1 MKPKMK
7 LKIAVD
13 AAMTLLL
20 LLLMAYELVGEAAH
34 EWFGMGISALVILH
48 HILNTGWSKNLL
60 KGHYSAL
67 RFFQT
72 VLNAGVA
79 ITMVGSMISG
89 LLLLEHTFP
98 FLPIR
103 SVYSYVS
110 RVHMLCAYWGFVLLS
125 LHLGF
130 HWNTLIGIAK
140 RYLRTNRI
148 RTWVLCGVAFV
159 IAAYGMYAFVKR
171 DIGNYML
178 LRYHFVFFDFE
189 EPVIFFVL
197 DYVAVM
203 GLFVLIGHYCA
214 EGIRNMGNHPSAG
227 RNK

>member
-13 AAMTLLL
+13 VAMTLLL
-20 LLLMAYELVGEAAH
+20 ILLMAYELVGEAAH
-34 EWFGMGISALVILH
+34 EWLGMGICALFILH
-48 HILNTGWSKNLL
+48 HVLNTGWSKNLL
-60 KGHYSAL
+60 RGHYSVL
-67 RFFQT
+67 RGVQT
-72 VLNAGVA
+72 VLTAGVA

-89 LLLLEHTFP
+89 LLLSEHTFS
-98 FLPIR
+98 FFPIR
-103 SVYSYVS
+103 SVYSYAS

-130 HWNTLIGIAK
+130 HWNMMIGITK

-148 RTWVLCGVAFV
+148 RTWVLRGAAFA
-159 IAAYGMYAFVKR
+159 IAAYGMYAFVER

-189 EPVIFFVL
+189 EPLFFCVL
-197 DYVAVM
+197 DYAAVM
-203 GLFVLIGHYCA
+203 GLFVLIGHYLST
-214 EGIRNMGNHPSAG
+214 GIKKLLSV
-227 RNK
+227 NKIA

>member
-1 MKPKMK
+1 MKPK

-13 AAMTLLL
+13 VAMTLLL
-20 LLLMAYELVGEAAH
+20 LLLMAYELVGEAVH
-34 EWFGMGISALVILH
+34 EWLGMGIGTLFILH
-48 HILNTGWSKNLL
+48 HVLNPGWSKNLL
-60 KGHYSAL
+60 NGYYSVLRVVQTAL
-67 RFFQT
+67 IVVVALT
-72 VLNAGVA
+72 MAGA
-79 ITMVGSMISG
+79 MVSG
-89 LLLLEHTFP
+89 LLLSEHTFP

-130 HWNTLIGIAK
+130 HWNMMIGIAK
-140 RYLRTNRI
+140 RHLRPNRI
-148 RTWVLCGVAFV
+148 RTWVLRGAAFV
-159 IAAYGMYAFVKR
+159 IAVYGMYAFVKR

-189 EPVIFFVL
+189 EPLVFFML
-197 DYVAVM
+197 DYAAVM

-214 EGIRNMGNHPSAG
+214 ECIRNMGNHPSAG
-227 RNK
+227 SSN